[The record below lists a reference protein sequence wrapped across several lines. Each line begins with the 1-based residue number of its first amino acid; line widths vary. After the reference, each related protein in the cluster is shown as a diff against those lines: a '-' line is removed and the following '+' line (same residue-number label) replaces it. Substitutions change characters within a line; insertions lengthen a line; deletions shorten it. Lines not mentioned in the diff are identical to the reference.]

1 MHTLNRWQH
10 SSMWLLTI
18 LFFLSAGLRAQ
29 TVKQLTLEEA
39 RQLARN
45 NYPLMRQK
53 ELISKTAGITIE
65 NLQKA
70 FLPQVS
76 LSGQATYQSEVTQ
89 VKIPVPGVTIDPL
102 SKDQYKLVADIN
114 QVIYD
119 GGTAN
124 QQKNLQQLNATVEQQ
139 KIEVELYKLT
149 ERISQLYV
157 GILFLEEQLKQ
168 SGLVKT
174 DIANGI
180 KKVQAQ
186 VTNGVAFRSNLSLLQ
201 AELLKTEQR
210 VIEIN
215 ASRKGLLLAL
225 GLLVNQNLPSDI
237 QLQIPV
243 PVNTNEEKDD
253 IKRPE
258 LLLFS
263 SQDKYLSSQV
273 KLVDAKNLPRA
284 SLFLQSG
291 YGRPGLNFLKNE
303 FAFYYLGGIRLN
315 WSFNGLYTQKKEKE
329 LVELNR
335 RSVDIQKETFLLNTR
350 TALGQ
355 QKAEMDKLQELINTD
370 NAIILLRVTVKE
382 AAKAQLDNGVI
393 TANDY
398 LREVTAEDQA
408 RQSLIAH
415 QLQLLQ
421 AQINYKNISGNQ

>member
-237 QLQIPV
+237 QLQMPV
-243 PVNTNEEKDD
+243 PGNTNEEKDD